1 MTGYTIGFKKGNK
14 EIQKEEYL
22 KGYKEGYR
30 KVKTEFLK
38 MLKLDNDELLDRV
51 DRIRKNNYEL

>member
-1 MTGYTIGFKKGNK
+1 MTGYRIGFKKGNK
-14 EIQKEEYL
+14 EVQKEQYL

-30 KVKTEFLK
+30 KVKNEFLK
-38 MLKLDNDELLDRV
+38 MLKLDNDELLKRV